1 MHPSCFT
8 FPAIICDSCYAL
20 YPFATPNVPDHFC
33 WTQFVS
39 LWQAHAQARYVIMRV
54 ILEAG
59 GDFVTVT
66 ETVKEK
72 DLLMT
77 VDRSKIASVGK
88 KAISDF
94 LLKLQV
100 EVSWKMHGFS
110 FSLLILTIALLAQGP
125 QHLASL
131 WQFCHHRFQKFIL
144 YMTMCVAADVLK
156 STCFWY
162 VLNCITCTCSCPCI
176 CE

>member
-1 MHPSCFT
+1 M
-8 FPAIICDSCYAL
+8 
-20 YPFATPNVPDHFC
+20 
-33 WTQFVS
+33 
-39 LWQAHAQARYVIMRV
+39 
-54 ILEAG
+54 
-59 GDFVTVT
+59 TVT

-110 FSLLILTIALLAQGP
+110 FSLLILTIALLLAQGP
-125 QHLASL
+125 NILLLCDSFVTIDFRSL
-131 WQFCHHRFQKFIL
+131 FF
-144 YMTMCVAADVLK
+144 T
-156 STCFWY
+156 
-162 VLNCITCTCSCPCI
+162 
-176 CE
+176 